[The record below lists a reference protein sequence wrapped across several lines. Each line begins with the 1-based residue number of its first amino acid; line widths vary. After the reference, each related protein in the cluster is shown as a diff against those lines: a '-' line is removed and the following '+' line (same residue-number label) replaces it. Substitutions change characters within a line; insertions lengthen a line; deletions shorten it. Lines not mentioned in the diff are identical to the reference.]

1 MAGAAEKLAI
11 TYDEY
16 LALERASETRYEWR
30 RGEVVAMA
38 GGTPKHAVIC
48 ANVIFAL
55 KDALRGRPC
64 SVHSSDQKVRIER
77 SDRTT
82 YPDVAVVCTKRQV
95 SGIDANAVVNPS
107 VLVEVLSEGTE
118 SSDRGEKAAAYRRL
132 DSLREYV
139 LVAQDAAHVEVYE
152 RAEKGE
158 WRFREHFAGE
168 RFELPSLGVTIDVDA
183 LYVDPTA

>member
-1 MAGAAEKLAI
+1 MAGAAERLSI

-16 LALERASETRYEWR
+16 LALERATDVRHEWR
-30 RGEVVAMA
+30 RGDVWAMA

-48 ANVIFAL
+48 ANLIRAL
-55 KDALRGRPC
+55 GNALAGRPC
-64 SVHSSDQKVRIER
+64 TVHTSDQKIRIDR

-95 SGIDANAVVNPS
+95 SANDPNAIVNPM
-107 VLVEVLSEGTE
+107 VIVEVLSEGTE
-118 SSDRGEKAAAYRRL
+118 SVDRGEKAAAYRRL

-139 LVAQDAAHVEVYE
+139 LVAQDGAHVEIYA
-152 RAEKGE
+152 RDAEGE

-168 RFELPSLGVTIDVDA
+168 RFELPSISVTLDVDA
-183 LYVDPTA
+183 LYLDPTA